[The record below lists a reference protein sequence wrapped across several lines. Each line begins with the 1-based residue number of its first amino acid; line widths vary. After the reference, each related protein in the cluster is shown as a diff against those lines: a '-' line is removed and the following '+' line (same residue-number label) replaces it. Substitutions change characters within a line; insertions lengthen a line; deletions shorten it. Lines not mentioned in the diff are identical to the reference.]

1 MNGQSFNVGYEN
13 YPISEIANLVK
24 KNFENKIEIE
34 KISSDDIRSYHI
46 SSKKAFEVLGYKAKK
61 PLTDAIKDLTKAL
74 KDNKLT
80 NPLENE
86 MYYNIKRMKNINLI

>member
-13 YPISEIANLVK
+13 YPISEIADLVK
-24 KNFENKIEIE
+24 KNFKDKIEIE

-61 PLTDAIKDLTKAL
+61 PLTDAIKDLTKAFED
-74 KDNKLT
+74 KKLT

-86 MYYNIKRMKNINLI
+86 MYYNIKRMKNINLV